1 MSGGGSYKDEPGYE
15 YHRNECYLG
24 YTRQGFKGA
33 SKEDIKK
40 DLDRLKAAAA
50 LSRTIF
56 DEKMAKLD
64 EKFMPDITK
73 NENVIEFSKEA
84 CNSIEKDPAVVKQGK
99 CVMDLM
105 NMVAHAEE
113 AVDEAKS
120 NKMPDDD
127 LNKVK
132 AFLADRFIP
141 ACRELD
147 PTI

>member
-15 YHRNECYLG
+15 YHRNECFLG

-64 EKFMPDITK
+64 EKFMPDITR

-84 CNSIEKDPAVVKQGK
+84 CNSIEKDPAVVKWGK
-99 CVMDLM
+99 CLTDLRD
-105 NMVAHAEE
+105 MVAQAEE

-120 NKMPDDD
+120 NEMPDDD

-141 ACRELD
+141 ACLELD